1 MRDRSL
7 PMIPSQCC
15 NSVVQRKRCK
25 EFIFCLTH
33 LQTLVVCLNI
43 MLSILRIFPFLTEV
57 DTRLIRNFDI
67 FVVIRHLHQNGR
79 ISALFWMYNA
89 NAIYIN
95 QLICFKIK
103 TLSEHFYNNEN
114 NNTMNQCS
122 LYKITIKHMLKFPEH
137 FCVIFSDSY
146 NFHYCVK
153 KLL

>member
-1 MRDRSL
+1 MKYHCIDKVESWIVSLQKSVNSIYSSITIYMRDRSL

-15 NSVVQRKRCK
+15 TSVVQRKRCK

-103 TLSEHFYNNEN
+103 TLEHINKS
-114 NNTMNQCS
+114 C
-122 LYKITIKHMLKFPEH
+122 LI
-137 FCVIFSDSY
+137 IFWT
-146 NFHYCVK
+146 F
-153 KLL
+153 L

>member
-1 MRDRSL
+1 MKYHCIDKVESWIASLQKSVISLIWKNTFSFNSIYSSITIYMRDRSL

-15 NSVVQRKRCK
+15 TSVVQRKRCK

-95 QLICFKIK
+95 QLICFEIK
-103 TLSEHFYNNEN
+103 TLEHFG
-114 NNTMNQCS
+114 TF
-122 LYKITIKHMLKFPEH
+122 L
-137 FCVIFSDSY
+137 
-146 NFHYCVK
+146 
-153 KLL
+153 

>member
-15 NSVVQRKRCK
+15 TSVVQRKRCK

-103 TLSEHFYNNEN
+103 TLEQIVPHNFLNIFII
-114 NNTMNQCS
+114 MR
-122 LYKITIKHMLKFPEH
+122 ITIQWINAAYIRLPLNI
-137 FCVIFSDSY
+137 CWIFHSI
-146 NFHYCVK
+146 FV
-153 KLL
+153 

>member
-15 NSVVQRKRCK
+15 TSVVQRKRCK

-67 FVVIRHLHQNGR
+67 FVVIRHLHQYGR

-95 QLICFKIK
+95 QLICFEIK
-103 TLSEHFYNNEN
+103 TLEHIFRNIFII
-114 NNTMNQCS
+114 MR
-122 LYKITIKHMLKFPEH
+122 ITIQWINAAYIRLPLNI
-137 FCVIFSDSY
+137 CWIFQSI
-146 NFHYCVK
+146 FV
-153 KLL
+153 